1 MADKPWSGR
10 FSEKTDVGVEAFT
23 SSIRLDRRLYRYD
36 IEGSVAHC
44 TMLAKAGIITEEEAS
59 RLIEGLGNIR
69 REIEHGDF
77 QYHDSLEDIHMHIET
92 RLIQEVGKVAMKLH
106 TARSR
111 NDQVA
116 LDIRMYLR
124 HETGE
129 IIQLANELRRVLVD
143 AAEAHID
150 FVLPGYTHLQR
161 AQPVL
166 LAHHLMA
173 YYEMFTRDAE
183 RFEDG
188 KKRIDVLPLGSA
200 ALAGTPYPIDR
211 EHTARLLGF
220 SRVSANSI
228 DSVADRGFIVEF
240 LAAASLA
247 MVHLSRLSEELILW
261 ASAEFGFVDLPDA
274 FATGS
279 SIMPQKK
286 NPDVSAL
293 VRGKTG
299 RVFGDLVALLTLLKG
314 LPLAYNRDRQ
324 EDKAPL
330 FDAVD
335 TLKDCLRIN
344 ARMIPHLK
352 FNREAMLRAASTG
365 YLNATELADY
375 LASRGVPFR
384 EAHGCAGRAVAYA
397 AERGKELHELTLEEL
412 RQVSGQIGKDVFEFL
427 DIRKS
432 VDRRLSFG
440 GTATRN
446 VKAAIADAR
455 KVLNTAKVEREKE
468 KP

>member
-1 MADKPWSGR
+1 MTEKPWSGR
-10 FSEKTDVGVEAFT
+10 FTEKTDTGVEAFT
-23 SSIRLDRRLYRYD
+23 SSIRLDRRLYSYD

-59 RLIEGLGNIR
+59 QLIEGLGKIR
-69 REIEHGDF
+69 REIERGDF
-77 QYHDSLEDIHMHIET
+77 QYHDSLEDIHMHIEN
-92 RLIQEVGKVAMKLH
+92 RLIQQVGKVAMKLH

-124 HETGE
+124 HESRKILRLT
-129 IIQLANELRRVLVD
+129 AELRRAIVD

-150 FVLPGYTHLQR
+150 CLIPGYTHLQR

-188 KKRIDVLPLGSA
+188 LKRIDVLPLGSA

-211 EHTARLLGF
+211 SHTAALLGF

-228 DSVADRGFIVEF
+228 DAVADRDFIVEF
-240 LAAASLA
+240 LASASLA

-261 ASAEFGFVDLPDA
+261 ASAEFGFVELPDA

-286 NPDVSAL
+286 NPDVSEL
-293 VRGKTG
+293 VRGKAG

-314 LPLAYNRDRQ
+314 LPLAYNRDMQ

-335 TLKDCLRIN
+335 TLKDCLRIYRQMLPRLRFN
-344 ARMIPHLK
+344 AATM
-352 FNREAMLRAASTG
+352 AQAASSG

-375 LASRGVPFR
+375 LVSKGVPFR
-384 EAHGCAGRAVAYA
+384 EAHGCAGKAVGYA
-397 AERGKELHELTLEEL
+397 VGRKKELHELTLAEL
-412 RQVSGQIGKDVFEFL
+412 REASGQIADDVFEFL
-427 DIRKS
+427 DIQKS
-432 VDRRLSFG
+432 VDRRRSFG
-440 GTATRN
+440 GTATEN
-446 VKAAIADAR
+446 VREAVAVAR
-455 KVLNTAKVEREKE
+455 RTMAREKNA
-468 KP
+468 

>member
-1 MADKPWSGR
+1 
-10 FSEKTDVGVEAFT
+10 
-23 SSIRLDRRLYRYD
+23 
-36 IEGSVAHC
+36 
-44 TMLAKAGIITEEEAS
+44 
-59 RLIEGLGNIR
+59 
-69 REIEHGDF
+69 
-77 QYHDSLEDIHMHIET
+77 
-92 RLIQEVGKVAMKLH
+92 MKLH

-111 NDQVA
+111 NDQIA

-124 HETGE
+124 HETGR
-129 IIQLANELRRVLVD
+129 IIRLTNDLRRVIVD
-143 AAEAHID
+143 AAETHLD
-150 FVLPGYTHLQR
+150 CLVPGYTHLQR

-173 YYEMFTRDAE
+173 YYEMFTRDVE

-188 KKRIDVLPLGSA
+188 LKRIDVLPLGSA

-211 EHTARLLGF
+211 AHTARLLGF

-228 DSVADRGFIVEF
+228 DSVGDRDFIVEF

-261 ASAEFGFVDLPDA
+261 ASAEFGFLDLPDA

-286 NPDVSAL
+286 NPDVAEL

-314 LPLAYNRDRQ
+314 LPLAYNRDMQ
-324 EDKAPL
+324 EDKVPL
-330 FDAVD
+330 FDTVD
-335 TLKDCLRIN
+335 TLADCLRIY
-344 ARMIPHLK
+344 RH
-352 FNREAMLRAASTG
+352 MLPRLTFDKEKMERAASSG

-375 LASRGVPFR
+375 LAAKAVPFR
-384 EAHGCAGRAVAYA
+384 EAHGIAGRAVAYA
-397 AERGKELHELTLEEL
+397 VGQGKELHELSLTEL
-412 RQVSGQIGKDVFEFL
+412 RQISGQIGKDVFEFL

-432 VDRRLSFG
+432 VDRRGSFG
-440 GTATRN
+440 GTATEN
-446 VKAAIADAR
+446 VKTAIAAAR
-455 KVLNTAKVEREKE
+455 NALQTAPMPEKG
-468 KP
+468 KK

>member
-1 MADKPWSGR
+1 MAEKPWSGR
-10 FSEKTDVGVEAFT
+10 FSEKTDAGVESFT
-23 SSIRLDRRLYRYD
+23 SSIRVDRRLYSYD

-59 RLIEGLGNIR
+59 RLIEGLGKIR

-77 QYHDSLEDIHMHIET
+77 QYHDSLEDIHMHIEN

-124 HETGE
+124 YESGK
-129 IIQLANELRRVLVD
+129 IIRLTNDLRRVIVD
-143 AAEAHID
+143 AAEAHLD
-150 FVLPGYTHLQR
+150 CLVPGYTHLQR

-173 YYEMFTRDAE
+173 YYEMFSRDVE

-188 KKRIDVLPLGSA
+188 LKRIDVLPLGSA

-211 EHTARLLGF
+211 KYTARLLGF

-228 DSVADRGFIVEF
+228 DSVADRDFIVEF

-261 ASAEFGFVDLPDA
+261 ASAEFGFLDLPDA

-286 NPDVSAL
+286 NPDVPEL
-293 VRGKTG
+293 VRGKVG

-314 LPLAYNRDRQ
+314 LPLAYNRDMQ
-324 EDKAPL
+324 EDKTPL

-335 TLKDCLRIN
+335 TLTDCLRIY
-344 ARMIPHLK
+344 RH
-352 FNREAMLRAASTG
+352 MLPRLQFDKEKMERAASSG

-375 LASRGVPFR
+375 LAARGVPFR
-384 EAHGCAGRAVAYA
+384 EAHGIAGRAVAYA
-397 AERGKELHELTLEEL
+397 VGQKKELHELKLEEL
-412 RQVSGQIGKDVFEFL
+412 RQISGQIGKDVFDFL
-427 DIRKS
+427 DLRKS
-432 VDRRLSFG
+432 VDRRRSHG
-440 GTATRN
+440 GTATEN
-446 VKAAIADAR
+446 VKTAIAEAR
-455 KVLNTAKVEREKE
+455 KTLETAPMPEKGNR
-468 KP
+468 